1 MICAL
6 SPKTKG
12 ILEGFPN
19 VAGQYKEE
27 NLHFLDLLTLVCS
40 DVAQKS
46 VKYREQQGTQMPCF
60 FSTLQ
65 KHLFLPKYWEN
76 E

>member
-1 MICAL
+1 MCAFAENKRYIGMF
-6 SPKTKG
+6 ST
-12 ILEGFPN
+12 N

-46 VKYREQQGTQMPCF
+46 EKYSQQQGTQMPCF